1 MVAAAEPKV
10 STRKPHPRAGHI
22 IPKISLL
29 TRTQARNLYVLN
41 QVGAAE
47 VASQTGLTIKQ
58 VYSLAEREG
67 WTKQRKEIKG
77 KSLEAQNARMEAD
90 AEEMVQAAA
99 MESAE
104 LTLSTFAKAK
114 EAIAKGGPMA
124 AKDVQ
129 AWSQATKN
137 YVGIYRQAKA
147 LDQQDNASGASQIN
161 VMFVGALPRSA
172 ARSTQANAE
181 PVNVTPSGPSVSTQG
196 AQQPAIDV
204 ATVAPAQPP
213 EK

>member
-1 MVAAAEPKV
+1 MVPAAEKI
-10 STRKPHPRAGHI
+10 STRKPHPRTGHVF
-22 IPKISLL
+22 PKISLL

-47 VASQTGLTIKQ
+47 VATQTGLTIKQ
-58 VYSLAEREG
+58 VYSLADREG

-77 KSLEAQNARMEAD
+77 KSIEAQNARMSADCEAHV
-90 AEEMVQAAA
+90 EAAA
-99 MESAE
+99 MESSE
-104 LTLSTFAKAK
+104 LVLSTFTKAK

-137 YVGIYRQAKA
+137 YVGIYRQAKQ
-147 LDQQDNASGASQIN
+147 LDVSNDANGQGAQIN

-172 ARSTQANAE
+172 ERIAK
-181 PVNVTPSGPSVSTQG
+181 NVTPAQSSSEASVAALPAQQQSTQG
-196 AQQPAIDV
+196 QTLDVQASSVQQ
-204 ATVAPAQPP
+204 
-213 EK
+213 

>member
-1 MVAAAEPKV
+1 MVAEAEPKI
-10 STRKPHPRAGHI
+10 STRKPSPRRGHL

-47 VASQTGLTIKQ
+47 VATQTGLTVKQ
-58 VYSLAEREG
+58 VYSLADREG

-77 KSLEAQNARMEAD
+77 KSIEAQNARMSADCEAHV
-90 AEEMVQAAA
+90 EAAA
-99 MESAE
+99 MESSE
-104 LTLSTFAKAK
+104 LVLSTFTKAK

-137 YVGIYRQAKA
+137 YVGIYRQAKS
-147 LDQQDNASGASQIN
+147 LDVSASSGEGATLN
-161 VMFVGALPRSA
+161 VMFVGALPKSA
-172 ARSTQANAE
+172 ERITR
-181 PVNVTPSGPSVSTQG
+181 NVTPSVSPCDPSVALPAGQQTVDVSSTQG
-196 AQQPAIDV
+196 AASVQQ
-204 ATVAPAQPP
+204 Q
-213 EK
+213 